1 MPLRAK
7 QRWSERSPA
16 QRRALVAL
24 GVAQVSFQLAALLD
38 LRRRPANQVRGSK
51 RLWFLASF
59 LNWLG
64 PLAYF
69 RWGRRPPL
77 DGA

>member
-1 MPLRAK
+1 MPQRSK

-24 GVAQVSFQLAALLD
+24 GAAQVGFQLAALLD
-38 LRRRPANQVRGSK
+38 LRRRPAEEVRGSK
-51 RLWFLASF
+51 RLWAAASF
-59 LNWLG
+59 VNWLG

-69 RWGRRPPL
+69 VWGRRR
-77 DGA
+77 